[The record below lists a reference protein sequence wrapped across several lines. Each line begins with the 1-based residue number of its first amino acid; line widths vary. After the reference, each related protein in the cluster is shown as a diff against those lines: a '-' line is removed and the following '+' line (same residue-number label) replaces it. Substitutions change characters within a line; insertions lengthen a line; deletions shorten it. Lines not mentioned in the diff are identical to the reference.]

1 MHPRVTRHRPLIYI
15 GMKGCQVFADLGG
28 SGSPFSVRPIL
39 AVLFPETYQSRLSSF
54 WVDAVSCYKILPK
67 KTIKFPSA
75 AVSCAGSSFSL
86 NLDWFI
92 VEFWDGANSSADA
105 SLSIGVYAPS
115 HWTAN
120 YFLVVLEENAKKH
133 GAVSISN
140 SYTIN
145 GIDFPFNIINTM
157 HHKFS

>member
-1 MHPRVTRHRPLIYI
+1 MHPRVTRHRPLIYN
-15 GMKGCQVFADLGG
+15 GMKGYQVFADLGG
-28 SGSPFSVRPIL
+28 SCSPFSVRPIL
-39 AVLFPETYQSRLSSF
+39 AVLFPETYQSRLSTF

-115 HWTAN
+115 YICTSGC
-120 YFLVVLEENAKKH
+120 FLFSSHLLCIWATTSLFFAVLDLR
-133 GAVSISN
+133 SSFIPS
-140 SYTIN
+140 
-145 GIDFPFNIINTM
+145 
-157 HHKFS
+157 